1 MCSGG
6 HGFDSCRG
14 LRVFLCPTLVVMLI
28 NSPFTLYL
36 LLNKQLYISL
46 PFLSCIPLPVIEYA
60 QLLFLNWETWKMD
73 IIICMWVV
81 SWTSGVL
88 GSPKFNS
95 SATFVNS
102 QPFRIFDHAMFVYL
116 ICFIFSFHW
125 HKQDPLWVFIS
136 WYVIRNFQCYWNIL
150 NLTN

>member
-88 GSPKFNS
+88 GSPKVNS
-95 SATFVNS
+95 SATLVNS
-102 QPFRIFDHAMFVYL
+102 QPFRIFNHAMFVYL

-136 WYVIRNFQCYWNIL
+136 WYVIRNFQCYLNI
-150 NLTN
+150 